1 MSLCFDRDE
10 AFQFVIAKSLK
21 VLVHE
26 YFLDDE
32 AIQLF

>member
-10 AFQFVIAKSLK
+10 AFQFVIARSLK

-26 YFLDDE
+26 HVSNDE